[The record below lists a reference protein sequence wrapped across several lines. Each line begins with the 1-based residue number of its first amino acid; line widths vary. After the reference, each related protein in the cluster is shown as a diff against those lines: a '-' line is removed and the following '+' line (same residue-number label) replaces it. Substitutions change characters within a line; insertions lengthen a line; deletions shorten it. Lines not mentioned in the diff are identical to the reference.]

1 MIVRSRKVMENGPTR
16 EIVQACV
23 QEFLLGEERLNR
35 LRASYE
41 GQHGILKRERPSGMP
56 NCRLVHDFPRYISTM
71 AAGYLVGRP
80 VRYETDEQHQDAL
93 DAVLKRYDRCA
104 IDSVDAE
111 LARNASIFGRG
122 VELVFADDLPQPRT
136 ASLDPAGA
144 FVVYDDTVE
153 NRPMFGVHLT
163 PVLNGAGKPEKWR
176 TEVYTDRERL
186 CFVGSTRGDVGP
198 ERERCGHFFGGV
210 PMVEYWN
217 GEDERGD
224 FEGVLSLIEAYDQL
238 QSDRVNDKSQF
249 VDALLLLYGCTMET
263 DERGRTPG
271 QQLREDKL
279 LALPDSDAR
288 AEWLCKQLNEAD
300 AEVLKKAL
308 AADIHKLSMVPEL
321 SDEQFGGTQSGVA
334 LRYKLLGLEQLTRIK
349 ERWFREA
356 LKQRLRLFTAFL
368 SMRGEPKLDVEAVR
382 LAFSRSLPVNGL
394 EEAQTLNALRGL
406 MDDESLQARAEQM
419 EL

>member
-1 MIVRSRKVMENGPTR
+1 
-16 EIVQACV
+16 
-23 QEFLLGEERLNR
+23 
-35 LRASYE
+35 
-41 GQHGILKRERPSGMP
+41 
-56 NCRLVHDFPRYISTM
+56 
-71 AAGYLVGRP
+71 
-80 VRYETDEQHQDAL
+80 
-93 DAVLKRYDRCA
+93 
-104 IDSVDAE
+104 
-111 LARNASIFGRG
+111 
-122 VELVFADDLPQPRT
+122 
-136 ASLDPAGA
+136 
-144 FVVYDDTVE
+144 
-153 NRPMFGVHLT
+153 
-163 PVLNGAGKPEKWR
+163 
-176 TEVYTDRERL
+176 
-186 CFVGSTRGDVGP
+186 
-198 ERERCGHFFGGV
+198 
-210 PMVEYWN
+210 
-217 GEDERGD
+217 
-224 FEGVLSLIEAYDQL
+224 
-238 QSDRVNDKSQF
+238 
-249 VDALLLLYGCTMET
+249 MET

-279 LALPDSDAR
+279 LALPDSDVR

-356 LKQRLRLFTAFL
+356 
-368 SMRGEPKLDVEAVR
+368 KLDVEAVR